1 MHFIRRAALRSL
13 RSQPSTVSSST
24 RASFVERSFNTQHSR
39 QTILS
44 QTRCYSDAA
53 EKARASPAEE
63 EGGQTVT
70 REPSAEEQKD
80 IREESVSASDSATSE
95 AFNSASDAVSA
106 VKDRASEVVG
116 AVSSAVNSAIGDAAP
131 RRSSGSF
138 ERGERNWRG
147 GDRGGDRGVR
157 SRDRFDRG
165 DRPDRF
171 QRGDRGEREQRNAEP
186 SKILYVGNLY
196 FDLTPERMQREFE
209 QFGDVTNCKIVT
221 DASGMSKGFGYIEF
235 DNLES
240 AAKAIEALNGQNLEG
255 RRMAVQYHVRRMKT
269 PSTQTRNPPSRTL
282 FVGNMSFQ
290 MSDKDLHDLFRN
302 VKNVLDVRVAID
314 RRSGQPRGFAHAD
327 FTDIESA
334 QEAKKFLES
343 KVVYGRQLRIDYGLP
358 SALSKPRESRD
369 SGESQ

>member
-1 MHFIRRAALRSL
+1 MRGSCPEASVEMYQLRWKPFGQLADCVEIAEDPRDPTSKCRPYMVDGKL
-13 RSQPSTVSSST
+13 DAIADRPLSQPPVSSI
-24 RASFVERSFNTQHSR
+24 
-39 QTILS
+39 TIEQEDLW
-44 QTRCYSDAA
+44 
-53 EKARASPAEE
+53 
-63 EGGQTVT
+63 
-70 REPSAEEQKD
+70 SAEGDFIDAHLEHADKD
-80 IREESVSASDSATSE
+80 TPEAVWTRIPPGEHEEDHDSEDDSSD
-95 AFNSASDAVSA
+95 
-106 VKDRASEVVG
+106 
-116 AVSSAVNSAIGDAAP
+116 GDD
-131 RRSSGSF
+131 
-138 ERGERNWRG
+138 GEG
-147 GDRGGDRGVR
+147 
-157 SRDRFDRG
+157 
-165 DRPDRF
+165 
-171 QRGDRGEREQRNAEP
+171 
-186 SKILYVGNLY
+186 KILYVGNLY